1 MTKTYDLSGRE
12 KGPPK
17 ISKLDTINKQINKVI
32 VKNNITELFIAT
44 FTYFKQKKNLYFELW
59 GCNSHSKN
67 PIYQKAWVS
76 ETIKNFQV
84 SSAFA
89 ALDKDKDGLV
99 TKKDFER
106 SFPSLSQTQ
115 VVPHL
120 QGKKSTFLKVDACF
134 KKFDKDKDGML
145 NFVEFKNFMGKRKSL
160 PDKVNL
166 QETLD
171 SIHWIWLLTLNL
183 QCWLLTL
190 D

>member
-1 MTKTYDLSGRE
+1 MGCFLETSKQLAQILHDRRSRRSQQ
-12 KGPPK
+12 
-17 ISKLDTINKQINKVI
+17 ISSL
-32 VKNNITELFIAT
+32 
-44 FTYFKQKKNLYFELW
+44 FELW

-120 QGKKSTFLKVDACF
+120 EGKKSTFLKVDACF

-171 SIHWIWLLTLNL
+171 SVHWI
-183 QCWLLTL
+183 
-190 D
+190 